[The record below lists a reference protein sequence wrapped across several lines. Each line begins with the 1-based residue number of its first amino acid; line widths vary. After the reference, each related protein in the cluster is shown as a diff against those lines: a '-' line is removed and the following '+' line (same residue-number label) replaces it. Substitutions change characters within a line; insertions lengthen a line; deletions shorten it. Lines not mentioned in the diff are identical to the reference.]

1 MGLFD
6 RLSNWLGL
14 KKREASVLVIGLN
27 NSGKSTLVDKFKPE
41 ERRVH
46 HSTPTVGF
54 NVEKF
59 QSNFYNNIAFSQSMC
74 TSVNILCKQ
83 TYRWRSRIYSM
94 GHVRTRSSPLI
105 MGTSLS

>member
-14 KKREASVLVIGLN
+14 KKREANVLVIGLN

-59 QSNFYNNIAFSQSMC
+59 QSVYLKYVSI
-74 TSVNILCKQ
+74 
-83 TYRWRSRIYSM
+83 
-94 GHVRTRSSPLI
+94 
-105 MGTSLS
+105 